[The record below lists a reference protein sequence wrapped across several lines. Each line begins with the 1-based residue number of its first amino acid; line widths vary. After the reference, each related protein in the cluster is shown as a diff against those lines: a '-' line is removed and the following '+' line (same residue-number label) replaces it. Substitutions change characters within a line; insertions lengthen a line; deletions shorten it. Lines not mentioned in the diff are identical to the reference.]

1 MLLILNLLLS
11 FSVCTKCIDWLQ
23 FGFDGKRSG
32 HNPNETTILSKAFK
46 NKTLSLLWN
55 ISLDGASVSQP
66 LVLTNVAMPSFVKLI
81 DVVYIGTDSGYYF
94 AIDASSGNILWKKYL
109 GAYIDLQCGDL
120 PQNSFG
126 VTGTAYIDRYTYQSI
141 FAVSGLGSLHR
152 LKLTDG
158 TTYSSNWPITN
169 IFDSSLDHSYGAV
182 TYYGG
187 RIYVTTASR
196 CDIGHYYGKVLAFDI
211 ATATLAYSFYP
222 ASGSYYGAGIWG
234 SGGLSIDTSTNP
246 PSMFTATGNAYPS
259 ETAGYGENIVKLS
272 TSLVPQASW
281 SPGMLEGDDDFGA
294 TPLVFNPS
302 NGCRKTLTATENKYG
317 TLYIA
322 DTSFA
327 SIQTIQIMTP
337 QEDGNALNVI

>member
-1 MLLILNLLLS
+1 MVLILTFFLS
-11 FSVCTKCIDWLQ
+11 ISVSVKCLDWSQ

-32 HNPNETTILSKAFK
+32 HNPNETIIISKAFT
-46 NKTLSLLWN
+46 NKTMSLLWN
-55 ISLDGASVSQP
+55 VSLNGASVSQP
-66 LVLTNVAMPSFVKLI
+66 LVLTNLAMPFSLNLV

-94 AIDASSGNILWKKYL
+94 AIDASSGKILWKQYL
-109 GAYIDLQCGDL
+109 GAYIDPQCSDL

-141 FAVSGLGSLHR
+141 FAVSGLGNLHR

-158 TTYSSNWPITN
+158 TTYSSKWPIMN
-169 IFDSSLDHSYGAV
+169 IFDSSVDHSYGAV

-196 CDIGHYYGKVLAFDI
+196 CDNGYYNGKVLAFDI
-211 ATATLAYSFYP
+211 ATATFVFSFYP
-222 ASGSYYGAGIWG
+222 ASGNFYGAGIWG

-272 TSLVPQASW
+272 TSLVPEASW

-322 DTSFA
+322 DTSFV
-327 SIQTIQIMTP
+327 SIQTIQIMYP
-337 QEDGNALNVI
+337 QSDG